1 MEALYYI
8 YIYTLAG
15 VIGAVLGSF
24 MNCFAWR
31 IAHGES
37 VVKGRSHCAVCGHE
51 LAAGDL
57 IPIASYLILK
67 GRCRYCGE
75 KISFRYV
82 GAEIA
87 LALAFIPALWIKGL
101 SVGALELCVLSCILL
116 GLSLV
121 DLEIYIIPDRFIIAG
136 IIWWAVLIPFR
147 GDIVYELIRS
157 LVGGLIIGGAM
168 LLLSWIFLKVTKKEG
183 LGGGDIKL
191 LFMTGLFL
199 GPVRSLL
206 SLIIACIVGILF
218 SAFAKKRKIPFGPAI
233 SVAVYISMLIGQYAV
248 DWYLGLF

>member
-15 VIGAVLGSF
+15 IIGAVLGSF

-75 KISFRYV
+75 
-82 GAEIA
+82 
-87 LALAFIPALWIKGL
+87 
-101 SVGALELCVLSCILL
+101 
-116 GLSLV
+116 
-121 DLEIYIIPDRFIIAG
+121 
-136 IIWWAVLIPFR
+136 
-147 GDIVYELIRS
+147 
-157 LVGGLIIGGAM
+157 
-168 LLLSWIFLKVTKKEG
+168 
-183 LGGGDIKL
+183 
-191 LFMTGLFL
+191 
-199 GPVRSLL
+199 
-206 SLIIACIVGILF
+206 
-218 SAFAKKRKIPFGPAI
+218 
-233 SVAVYISMLIGQYAV
+233 
-248 DWYLGLF
+248 